1 MQAIQQRYKALAALV
16 LGFAGPL
23 VTFYQVNQN
32 LTLKQLVAA
41 LISGVVTGVV
51 VHQTPNKSQ

>member
-1 MQAIQQRYKALAALV
+1 MQTIQSKAKALVALV
-16 LGFAGPL
+16 LGFLGPL

-41 LISGVVTGVV
+41 LVSGVVTGVA
-51 VHQTPNKSQ
+51 VHQVKNK